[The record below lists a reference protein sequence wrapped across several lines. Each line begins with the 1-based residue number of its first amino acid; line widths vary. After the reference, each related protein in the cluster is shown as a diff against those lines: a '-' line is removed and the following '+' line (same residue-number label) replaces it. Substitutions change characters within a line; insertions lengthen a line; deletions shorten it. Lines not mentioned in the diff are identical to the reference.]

1 MNNLSTLL
9 NLTNGSINLANNIY
23 SYTERNKEINN
34 TNLLEKIDEDINLL
48 LIPKE
53 EIEEMKNKY
62 PNKVPI
68 IIMKA
73 KASKLE
79 TLAKQKYFVDRD
91 IIVQQ
96 FKYAIQKKLN
106 LKAHQALFLFNDFYL
121 IDLNITIGALYNLK
135 KNNNDILYLQ
145 YCEENAFGK

>member
-1 MNNLSTLL
+1 MNNLNTLL

-23 SYTERNKEINN
+23 SYTERNKEINH

-53 EIEEMKNKY
+53 EIEEMKKKN

-68 IIMKA
+68 IVMKA